1 MKKIKSLN
9 ILTLVLAASLMSPIS
24 FGAAEESA
32 GASGTGG
39 AGGGCGGGGEG
50 EKQPSNAKLVRLPS
64 KKLRGRMI
72 GPGCSGG
79 WGSVEWPG
87 RCGLRGRL

>member
-32 GASGTGG
+32 GTSGTGG
-39 AGGGCGGGGEG
+39 AGAGGAG
-50 EKQPSNAKLVRLPS
+50 VRA
-64 KKLRGRMI
+64 
-72 GPGCSGG
+72 C
-79 WGSVEWPG
+79 
-87 RCGLRGRL
+87 RL